1 MTLPD
6 PTVAG
11 LEASVSVVVEI
22 VTPPV
27 WQLVVPAASGPHRLN
42 LTVPLNW
49 GTPNTLIVAESLLV
63 TWALAGI
70 TVLEPASGVGVVVVV
85 ERHSP
90 SEPRAKSNSV
100 AVRDCE
106 ERVSPTKVLKH
117 LPARPVS
124 VRLMPPS

>member
-1 MTLPD
+1 MCGLATL
-6 PTVAG
+6 
-11 LEASVSVVVEI
+11 VSVVVLI
-22 VTPPV
+22 AAPPV
-27 WQLVVPAASGPHRLN
+27 WQLAVELRASGPHRLN

-90 SEPRAKSNSV
+90 SERRAKSNSV